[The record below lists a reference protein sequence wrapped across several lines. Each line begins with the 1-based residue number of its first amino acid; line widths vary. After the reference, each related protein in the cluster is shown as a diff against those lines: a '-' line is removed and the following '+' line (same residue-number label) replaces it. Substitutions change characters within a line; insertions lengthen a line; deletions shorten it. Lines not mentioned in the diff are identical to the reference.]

1 MILYK
6 TGDAC
11 PCCGQPIKLRSK
23 ADLYAFS
30 VICELT
36 GLNSVGRTEAALRK
50 AESKRAELKDAAR
63 KQELQELAEILGH
76 PGAKR
81 IVP

>member
-36 GLNSVGRTEAALRK
+36 GLNSVGRTEAALQE
-50 AESKRAELKDAAR
+50 AERTRREAKMPEAWGAR
-63 KQELQELAEILGH
+63 HA
-76 PGAKR
+76 
-81 IVP
+81 

>member
-23 ADLYAFS
+23 
-30 VICELT
+30 LT
-36 GLNSVGRTEAALRK
+36 GLNSVGRTEAALQEADRK
-50 AESKRAELKDAAR
+50 RRE
-63 KQELQELAEILGH
+63 
-76 PGAKR
+76 AKM
-81 IVP
+81 PEAWA

>member
-23 ADLYAFS
+23 ADRKRRE
-30 VICELT
+30 VKMP
-36 GLNSVGRTEAALRK
+36 EAWA
-50 AESKRAELKDAAR
+50 
-63 KQELQELAEILGH
+63 
-76 PGAKR
+76 
-81 IVP
+81 

>member
-6 TGDAC
+6 TGDTC

-30 VICELT
+30 VICEMT
-36 GLNSVGRTEAALRK
+36 GLNNVGRTEAALKAAEARRK
-50 AESKRAELKDAAR
+50 AKKDEEGWQR
-63 KQELQELAEILGH
+63 
-76 PGAKR
+76 R
-81 IVP
+81 